1 MTFFSTSGQVD
12 PIPTSTPSNAQKPLI
27 PLLSRTSQTKAIL
40 QRQVMIYFAL
50 FASLY
55 LNLFDCFLSRA
66 ASYEEPDT
74 QNYSK
79 KHRSEK
85 WQKANI
91 IWDRKKTEAVLWC
104 LIKCQNTIWQN
115 NSQVWTRAHI
125 RNCSWRWSTYKR
137 ASQRKQVSKT
147 AILYSFFIS
156 LDSRF

>member
-50 FASLY
+50 FALLY
-55 LNLFDCFLSRA
+55 LNLFRCFLSRT
-66 ASYEEPDT
+66 ASHQEPDE

-79 KHRSEK
+79 KKQRNCKRQISFEIEK
-85 WQKANI
+85 KQKLCCDALSSARIQYDRI
-91 IWDRKKTEAVLWC
+91 IPRFEQEHTYATVHGGG
-104 LIKCQNTIWQN
+104 
-115 NSQVWTRAHI
+115 RHI
-125 RNCSWRWSTYKR
+125 REQVKENRF
-137 ASQRKQVSKT
+137 QKQLSC
-147 AILYSFFIS
+147 IS

>member
-1 MTFFSTSGQVD
+1 MTFFSTSRQAD

-55 LNLFDCFLSRA
+55 LNLFDFFLSRT
-66 ASYEEPDT
+66 ASHQEPD
-74 QNYSK
+74 YSK
-79 KHRSEK
+79 KQRCER

-91 IWDRKKTEAVLWC
+91 IWDRKITEAVLWF
-104 LIKCQNTIWQN
+104 LIMCQNTIWQN
-115 NSQVWTRAHI
+115 NSQVRTRAHI
-125 RNCSWRWSTYKR
+125 RNSSWRWSTYKR

-147 AILYSFFIS
+147 AILY
-156 LDSRF
+156 

>member
-1 MTFFSTSGQVD
+1 MTFFSTSRQAD
-12 PIPTSTPSNAQKPLI
+12 PIPASTLSNAQKPLI
-27 PLLSRTSQTKAIL
+27 PLLSRTSQTEAIL
-40 QRQVMIYFAL
+40 QRQVMIYFVL

-55 LNLFDCFLSRA
+55 SNLFHCFLSRT
-66 ASYEEPDT
+66 ASHQEPEE
-74 QNYSK
+74 QNYSQK
-79 KHRSEK
+79 QSEK
-85 WQKANI
+85 WQKAII

-147 AILYSFFIS
+147 TILYLIFHQ
-156 LDSRF
+156 SRF